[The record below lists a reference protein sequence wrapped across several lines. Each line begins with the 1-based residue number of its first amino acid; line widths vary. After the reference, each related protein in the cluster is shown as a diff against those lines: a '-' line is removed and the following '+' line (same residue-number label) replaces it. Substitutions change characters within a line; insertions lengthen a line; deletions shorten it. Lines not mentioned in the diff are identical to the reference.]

1 MGTVVAAAEN
11 HSHLI
16 SNGVPSF
23 DALRA
28 STCLVFRFFFRG
40 ELAPLFKHTA
50 SAV

>member
-1 MGTVVAAAEN
+1 MGAVVAAAEN

-16 SNGVPSF
+16 SNEVVSF
-23 DALRA
+23 DALRDT
-28 STCLVFRFFFRG
+28 TCLVFCFFRG